1 MKVLA
6 SHTPSGGGLHYRTG
20 TYFGVKAD
28 PAAVQDVLA
37 ETRGTAHVVLAR
49 GCIDHLQPLI
59 PNRPVHAEV
68 GRLPGLPGLSIT
80 NA

>member
-1 MKVLA
+1 ME
-6 SHTPSGGGLHYRTG
+6 
-20 TYFGVKAD
+20 AD
-28 PAAVQDVLA
+28 PAAEQDVLA
-37 ETRGTAHVVLAR
+37 ETGGSAHVVLPC

-68 GRLPGLPGLSIT
+68 GGLPRLPGLSVA